1 MCLMN
6 ATGNKPGR
14 PWGWVFALA
23 IALMFATVILG
34 VLAIGLI
41 EQRKQRLYRLRGSEA
56 PGTARTNSAAPS
68 AVRVAASDAT
78 WLR

>member
-1 MCLMN
+1 MN

-41 EQRKQRLYRLRGSEA
+41 EQRKQRLYRLRGPEA
-56 PGTARTNSAAPS
+56 PASRQTNSAVPS
-68 AVRVAASDAT
+68 AMHVATSDAT
-78 WLR
+78 WQR